1 MQAVTSVEMEE
12 VLAQYPGLFCVGRE
26 LRFDHPE
33 AKFVTLKLNC
43 LEPHQLVELARLA
56 AHLFYQ
62 EQHFAGAALWITQS
76 GVWTEPV
83 ESVARNTIE
92 RIRQGYGENRSL
104 EVAPG
109 HFFRSD
115 EFVDSVSLLL
125 QPMLVGWDAFYV
137 PRWTSEA
144 LDYFL
149 FVSHD
154 SLLEIH
160 TRTAEASA
168 KATQLLASL
177 KWIQDSVGNS
187 IASSSRPL

>member
-26 LRFDHPE
+26 LRFDHSE
-33 AKFVTLKLNC
+33 AQFVSLKLNC
-43 LEPHQLVELARLA
+43 LEPHQLVELARLPP
-56 AHLFYQ
+56 LVLPGPT
-62 EQHFAGAALWITQS
+62 FAGAALWITQS

-83 ESVARNTIE
+83 ESVRDTIE

-125 QPMLVGWDAFYV
+125 QP
-137 PRWTSEA
+137 
-144 LDYFL
+144 
-149 FVSHD
+149 
-154 SLLEIH
+154 I
-160 TRTAEASA
+160 
-168 KATQLLASL
+168 
-177 KWIQDSVGNS
+177 
-187 IASSSRPL
+187 